1 MNPKLNVGDKIVL
14 YHMEGDFSVPPGT
27 VGEVWKIVHD
37 PFVKDSQIIH
47 VRWENGS
54 TLNLLSD
61 TDSWKKVKK
70 DISEQSDKEFLIDPK
85 IDPHASWIERNVD
98 VRRAFNLEFLMDYME
113 LLRES
118 GIVNMFGASPFLY
131 SGSKHIERYY
141 GEGREDDEK
150 FQELIENADKAKNV
164 FISGLMKWMDLNNME
179 INDLSQV
186 NRYASKL
193 SKELLQYFIIFHG

>member
-61 TDSWKKVKK
+61 TDSWKKVKE
-70 DISEQSDKEFLIDPK
+70 DINEQNDSIDPNH
-85 IDPHASWIERNVD
+85 DPYGSWIEKNMNI
-98 VRRAFNLEFLMDYME
+98 RRAFNLDYLGEYLE

-118 GIVNMFGASPFLY
+118 SIVNKYGASPLLY
-131 SGSKHIERYY
+131 AGANHFER
-141 GEGREDDEK
+141 
-150 FQELIENADKAKNV
+150 
-164 FISGLMKWMDLNNME
+164 
-179 INDLSQV
+179 
-186 NRYASKL
+186 
-193 SKELLQYFIIFHG
+193 

>member
-1 MNPKLNVGDKIVL
+1 MNPKLKVGDEIVL

-27 VGEVWKIVHD
+27 VGEVWKIVND

-61 TDSWKKVKK
+61 TDSWKKLKK
-70 DISEQSDKEFLIDPK
+70 DINEQNDGEYLIDPK
-85 IDPHASWIERNVD
+85 IDPHGSWIERNID

-113 LLRES
+113 MLRQS
-118 GIVNMFGASPFLY
+118 GIVNMYGSAPLLY

-150 FQELIENADKAKNV
+150 FQELIENADKAKDV
-164 FISGLMKWMDLNNME
+164 FISGLIKWMGLNNME
-179 INDLSQV
+179 INDLSKV

-193 SKELLQYFIIFHG
+193 SQQLLQYFIIFHG